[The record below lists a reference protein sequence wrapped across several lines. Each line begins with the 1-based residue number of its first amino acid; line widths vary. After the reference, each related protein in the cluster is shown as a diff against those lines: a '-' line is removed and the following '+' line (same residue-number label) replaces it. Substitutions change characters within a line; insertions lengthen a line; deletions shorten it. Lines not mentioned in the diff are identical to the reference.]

1 MSESGQLKKEFGQRD
16 VQRMR
21 NIITGKTGDRTAIQS
36 GYEKSKQEYKEG
48 DIWEE
53 WVGHEVTKDDIRALT
68 VADVAP
74 LYKKKYW
81 DKCRCDDLPHGV
93 DFAVFDLAINSGTG
107 RASKFLQTAC
117 GVAADGAIGPATLAA
132 VAKMNPRELA
142 TKICERRL
150 EFLQALPTWGTFG
163 KGWGRRVAETEEI
176 AFKMVG

>member
-1 MSESGQLKKEFGQRD
+1 MKDNFEESLAHVLKSEGGYVDHPKDPGGATNLGCTKK
-16 VQRMR
+16 V
-21 NIITGKTGDRTAIQS
+21 
-36 GYEKSKQEYKEG
+36 
-48 DIWEE
+48 WEE

-107 RASKFLQTAC
+107 RASKFLQGAC

-163 KGWGRRVAETEEI
+163 KGWGRRVAETEEV

>member
-1 MSESGQLKKEFGQRD
+1 VKDNFEECLAHVLKHEG
-16 VQRMR
+16 
-21 NIITGKTGDRTAIQS
+21 
-36 GYEKSKQEYKEG
+36 GYVDHPKDPGGATNLGVTKKV
-48 DIWEE
+48 WEE
-53 WVGHEVTKDDIRALT
+53 WVGHEVTKDDIKALT

-74 LYKKKYW
+74 LYKARYW

-107 RASKFLQTAC
+107 RASKFLQGAC

-142 TKICERRL
+142 SIICERRL
-150 EFLQALPTWGTFG
+150 EFLQALPTWETFG
-163 KGWGRRVAETEEI
+163 KGWGRRVAETEEV

>member
-1 MSESGQLKKEFGQRD
+1 MKQNFEESLAHVLKHEG
-16 VQRMR
+16 
-21 NIITGKTGDRTAIQS
+21 
-36 GYEKSKQEYKEG
+36 GYVDHPKDPGGATNLGCTKKV
-48 DIWEE
+48 WEE
-53 WVGHEVTKDDIRALT
+53 WVGHEVTKDDIKALT

-74 LYKKKYW
+74 LYKARYW

-107 RASKFLQTAC
+107 RASKFLQGAC

-142 TKICERRL
+142 SKICERRL
-150 EFLQALPTWGTFG
+150 EFLQALPTWETFG
-163 KGWGRRVAETEEI
+163 KGWGRRVAETEEV